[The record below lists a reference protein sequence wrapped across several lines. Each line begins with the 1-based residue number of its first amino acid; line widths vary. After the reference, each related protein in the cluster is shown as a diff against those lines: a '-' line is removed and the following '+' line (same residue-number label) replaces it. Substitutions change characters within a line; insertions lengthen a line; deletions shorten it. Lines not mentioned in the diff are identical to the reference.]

1 MRVPEV
7 AQSRQSVVVML
18 DDTVVTRGLPGL
30 RSSVREAMSRG
41 SSVLVVDVSGVQRLS
56 SAVVGA
62 LLWVQRTCAARQVD
76 LRLRGANRQVREL
89 VARSGQRARQDSM
102 RRVTLR

>member
-7 AQSRQSVVVML
+7 APSGQSVVVML
-18 DDTVVTRGLPGL
+18 DDTVVSRGLQGL
-30 RSSVREAMSRG
+30 RSSVREAMSQG
-41 SSVLVVDVSGVQRLS
+41 GSVLVVDVSGVQRLS

-76 LRLRGANRQVREL
+76 LRLRGANRQTREL
-89 VARSGQRARQDSM
+89 LARSGQRARRDSV
-102 RRVTLR
+102 RRVGRR

>member
-7 AQSRQSVVVML
+7 APSGQSVVVML
-18 DDTVVTRGLPGL
+18 DDTVVSRGLQGL
-30 RSSVREAMSRG
+30 RSSVRAAMSQGG
-41 SSVLVVDVSGVQRLS
+41 SVRVVDVSGVQRLS

-76 LRLRGANRQVREL
+76 LRLRGANRQTREL
-89 VARSGQRARQDSM
+89 LARSGQRARRDSV
-102 RRVTLR
+102 RRVGRR

>member
-1 MRVPEV
+1 MRAPEV
-7 AQSRQSVVVML
+7 APSGQSVVVML
-18 DDTVVTRGLPGL
+18 DDTVVSRGLQGL

-41 SSVLVVDVSGVQRLS
+41 GSVLVVDVSGVQRLS

-76 LRLRGANRQVREL
+76 LRLRGANRQTREL
-89 VARSGQRARQDSM
+89 LARSGQRARRDSV
-102 RRVTLR
+102 RRVVR